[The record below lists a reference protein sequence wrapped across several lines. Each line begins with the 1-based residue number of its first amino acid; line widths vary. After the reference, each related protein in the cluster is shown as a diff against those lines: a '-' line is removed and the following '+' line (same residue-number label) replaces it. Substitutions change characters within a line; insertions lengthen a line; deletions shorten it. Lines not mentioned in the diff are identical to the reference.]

1 MWDYREGVF
10 KDTQWSINVFQHGNG
25 STTARISNVICF
37 LYNLHDGSHFKP
49 IQKWASKK
57 IWRRFP
63 SSFKRIC
70 HAIFSQMSPQFL
82 CRKNF
87 RENRNS
93 ALNHEKTFFT
103 ILWSNLENAESLKWS
118 LTLEIM
124 IVIINQLCLYCS
136 ASPVDFLWPQN
147 TVCCQIV
154 NISKVHLIGSSF

>member
-1 MWDYREGVF
+1 MYANLSQSFNPWQLLKIPFFFIFFQLASSVIEGHWMWDYREGVF

-87 RENRNS
+87 S
-93 ALNHEKTFFT
+93 LEKIETV
-103 ILWSNLENAESLKWS
+103 LW
-118 LTLEIM
+118 IM
-124 IVIINQLCLYCS
+124 KKHFSLYCG
-136 ASPVDFLWPQN
+136 L
-147 TVCCQIV
+147 
-154 NISKVHLIGSSF
+154 ISKMQKVWNEAWLWKSWL

>member
-1 MWDYREGVF
+1 MCLRTHSDPSTFSNMAMDPQPREFLMWYAFYTIYMMDHISSQF
-10 KDTQWSINVFQHGNG
+10 KNELQ
-25 STTARISNVICF
+25 
-37 LYNLHDGSHFKP
+37 
-49 IQKWASKK
+49 KK